1 MLVKLNYRA
10 LNYGVLIYGALNY
23 GALFLFTL
31 FSLVGCQLSPTKG
44 REVSAFD
51 SSLLL
56 KNASS
61 KLQVDSQ
68 TVIVDVRSAF
78 EFSLSHL
85 PGAINFRWEDFAD
98 VTGPFKGHVTRD
110 IASITRRLAL
120 SGIGP
125 ETRVLVVGKG
135 RSGKGEEGRVAWS
148 LLQLGVKN
156 VQTATLGAFK
166 LGFQLNETELRPR
179 VSPWKAQVISFLE
192 ISKAGLFKIQKEEGR
207 KTRWLDVRSEKEYL
221 KEDPRRLGHELSQLE
236 IINIP
241 WDQFYNEE
249 GRPDLTL
256 RKRLRQM
263 GWSWSDQIIVVSHHG
278 IRSGAVAFA
287 LLTLGFTSTV
297 HFSGGYQELFSSSS
311 SL

>member
-10 LNYGVLIYGALNY
+10 LNYRALNY
-23 GALFLFTL
+23 GTLLLFAF

-51 SSLLL
+51 TSLLL

-61 KLQVDSQ
+61 KLQVDSR
-68 TVIVDVRSAF
+68 TVIIDVRSAF

-85 PGAINFRWEDFAD
+85 PGAVNFRWEDFAD

-110 IASITRRLAL
+110 TASITRRLAL

-125 ETRVLVVGKG
+125 GTQVLVVGKG

-148 LLQLGVKN
+148 LLHLGIKN
-156 VQTATLGAFK
+156 VQTAALGTFK
-166 LGFQLNETELRPR
+166 LGLQLDEPESRPR
-179 VSPWKAQVISFLE
+179 VSPWKAQVVSFLE
-192 ISKAGLFKIQKEEGR
+192 ISKEGLFKIQKGEGR
-207 KTRWLDVRSEKEYL
+207 KNRWLDVRSEKEYL
-221 KEDPRRLGHELSQLE
+221 KDDPSRLGHELSQLE

-249 GRPDLTL
+249 GRPNLTL

-263 GWSWSDQIIVVSHHG
+263 GWGWSDQIIVVSHHG
-278 IRSGAVAFA
+278 VRSGAVAFA